1 MMKNIFYVTFLVIIG
16 CNSPKTVLSDSVIME
31 IPAYN
36 VENSNDNSV
45 INSIIASSKMT
56 SKDAVYFN
64 NTKYPISKIDS
75 ILKSNPKT
83 DYSLI
88 VKNDTLGSQR
98 ALFLIP
104 KTK

>member
-1 MMKNIFYVTFLVIIG
+1 MKNIFYATFLVLIG
-16 CNSPKTVLSDSVIME
+16 CNSPKTVLSDAVIME
-31 IPAYN
+31 IPAYHI
-36 VENSNDNSV
+36 ENSNDSSV
-45 INSIIASSKMT
+45 IKSILASSKT
-56 SKDAVYFN
+56 KSEDAVFFK

-88 VKNDTLGSQR
+88 VKNDTLSGQR
-98 ALFLIP
+98 TLFLVP

>member
-31 IPAYN
+31 IPAYHA
-36 VENSNDNSV
+36 ENSNDSSL
-45 INSIIASSKMT
+45 IKSIFASSKIK
-56 SKDAVYFN
+56 SEDAVFFK